1 MAYRCTQCE
10 HQSGKW
16 MGFCSQCGERGT
28 LIEVAAGSG
37 ERRDLVAITDVGE
50 EQTGRHPVGIG
61 EIDRVLG
68 GGFVP
73 GAAVLLGGEPGVGK
87 STVLLQIAAALAGG
101 RGRVLVASAEE
112 SVGQIALRGRR
123 IGAAVDG
130 IDLLAESSL
139 ENILATADAI
149 QPSLLVIDSIQTVT
163 TRKADGIAGS
173 VGQVRASGAEAVAFA
188 KRTGTPI
195 VLIGHVTKDGAIAG
209 PKVLEHLVD
218 VVLYLEGEDAT
229 GLRVLRSLKNRYGS
243 INQIGL
249 FEMSDRGMIPV
260 VDPAK
265 VLLSDRRPG
274 SAGTVLAVALE
285 GRRPIV
291 LEVQALVT
299 KSVTPQPRRSV
310 KGIDAARVHQL
321 LAVLDRHG
329 GIPFADRDVYVNVVG
344 GIKLK
349 EPAADL
355 PVALA
360 LASSHGGVALNEIV
374 AWGELGLTGE
384 LRPVSQA
391 DRRREEA
398 LRLGVNV
405 VIAPGSAMHT
415 IGDALTAAG
424 MSPVR
429 SRGAGR
435 GE

>member
-1 MAYRCTQCE
+1 MAYRCTKCE

-50 EQTGRHPVGIG
+50 ERTGRHPVGIG

-87 STVLLQIAAALAGG
+87 STVLLQIAAAIAGG
-101 RGRVLVASAEE
+101 RGRALIASAEE
-112 SVGQIALRGRR
+112 SAGQIALRGRR

-139 ENILATADAI
+139 ENILATADAV
-149 QPSLLVIDSIQTVT
+149 QPSLLVVDSIQTVT
-163 TRKADGIAGS
+163 TGKADGIAGS

-188 KRTGTPI
+188 KRSGTPV

-243 INQIGL
+243 VNQIGL
-249 FEMSDRGMIPV
+249 FEMGDRGMIPV

-265 VLLSDRRPG
+265 VLLSDRRAG
-274 SAGTVLAVALE
+274 GAGTVLAVILE

-329 GIPFADRDVYVNVVG
+329 GISFADRDVYVNVVG
-344 GIKLK
+344 GITLK

-405 VIAPGSAMHT
+405 VIAPGDAMRT
-415 IGDALTAAG
+415 IGDALIAAG

-429 SRGAGR
+429 QKGAGR
-435 GE
+435 DG

>member
-1 MAYRCTQCE
+1 
-10 HQSGKW
+10 
-16 MGFCSQCGERGT
+16 MGFCSQCGERGS
-28 LIEVAAGSG
+28 LVEVVAKAG
-37 ERRDLVAITDVGE
+37 ERRELVAITDVGDE
-50 EQTGRHPVGIG
+50 RTVRQPVGIG
-61 EIDRVLG
+61 EVDRVLG

-87 STVLLQIAAALAGG
+87 STVLLQIAAAVASGS
-101 RGRVLVASAEE
+101 GRVLIASAEE
-112 SVGQIALRGRR
+112 SVGQIALRGKRV
-123 IGAAVDG
+123 GASVDG

-139 ENILATADAI
+139 ENILTTAEAI
-149 QPSLLVIDSIQTVT
+149 DPSLLVIDSIQTVT
-163 TRKADGIAGS
+163 TGKADGIAGS
-173 VGQVRASGAEAVAFA
+173 VGQVRACGAEAVAFA
-188 KRTGTPI
+188 KRTGTPV

-218 VVLYLEGEDAT
+218 VVLYLEGEDAA

-265 VLLSDRRPG
+265 VLLADRRPG
-274 SAGTVLAVALE
+274 SAGTVLAVTLE

-321 LAVLDRHG
+321 LAVLERHG
-329 GIPFADRDVYVNVVG
+329 GVPFGDRDVYVNVVG

-360 LASSHGGVALNEIV
+360 LASARGGVAVNEVV

-405 VIAPGSAMHT
+405 VIAPGNAMHT

-435 GE
+435 DE

>member
-1 MAYRCTQCE
+1 
-10 HQSGKW
+10 
-16 MGFCSQCGERGT
+16 MGFCSQCGEHGS
-28 LIEVAAGSG
+28 LVEVVVRAG
-37 ERRDLVAITDVGE
+37 ERRELVAITDVGDE
-50 EQTGRHPVGIG
+50 CTVRRPVGIG
-61 EIDRVLG
+61 EVDRVLG
-68 GGFVP
+68 GGFVS

-87 STVLLQIAAALAGG
+87 STVLLQIAAAVASGS
-101 RGRVLVASAEE
+101 GRVLIASAEE
-112 SVGQIALRGRR
+112 SAGQIALRGKR
-123 IGAAVDG
+123 IGASVDG

-139 ENILATADAI
+139 ENILTTAEAI
-149 QPSLLVIDSIQTVT
+149 NPSLLVIDSIQTVT
-163 TRKADGIAGS
+163 TGKADGIAGS
-173 VGQVRASGAEAVAFA
+173 VGQVRACGAEAVAFA
-188 KRTGTPI
+188 KRTGTPV
-195 VLIGHVTKDGAIAG
+195 VLVGHVTKDGAIAG

-218 VVLYLEGEDAT
+218 VVLYLEGEDAA

-265 VLLSDRRPG
+265 VLLADRRPG
-274 SAGTVLAVALE
+274 SAGTVLAVTLE

-321 LAVLDRHG
+321 LAVLERHG
-329 GIPFADRDVYVNVVG
+329 GIPFGDRDVYVNVVG

-360 LASSHGGVALNEIV
+360 LASARGGVAVNEVV

-405 VIAPGSAMHT
+405 VIAPGNAMHT

-424 MSPVR
+424 MLPVR

-435 GE
+435 DE

>member
-1 MAYRCTQCE
+1 MAYRCRKCE

-28 LIEVAAGSG
+28 LIEVTAGSG

-50 EQTGRHPVGIG
+50 ERTGRHPVGIG

-87 STVLLQIAAALAGG
+87 STVLLQIAAAIAGG
-101 RGRVLVASAEE
+101 RGRALIASAEE
-112 SVGQIALRGRR
+112 SAGQIALRGRR

-139 ENILATADAI
+139 ENILATADAV

-163 TRKADGIAGS
+163 TGKADGIAGS

-188 KRTGTPI
+188 KRSGTPV

-243 INQIGL
+243 VNQIGL
-249 FEMSDRGMIPV
+249 FEMGDRGMIPV

-274 SAGTVLAVALE
+274 SAGTVLAVILE

-329 GIPFADRDVYVNVVG
+329 GISFADRDVYVNVVG

-405 VIAPGSAMHT
+405 VIAPGDAMRT
-415 IGDALTAAG
+415 IGDALIAAG

-429 SRGAGR
+429 QKGAGR
-435 GE
+435 DR

>member
-1 MAYRCTQCE
+1 
-10 HQSGKW
+10 
-16 MGFCSQCGERGT
+16 MGFCSQCGERGS
-28 LIEVAAGSG
+28 LVEVVANSG
-37 ERRDLVAITDVGE
+37 ERRDLVAITEVGE
-50 EQTGRHPVGIG
+50 ERTVRHPVHIG

-87 STVLLQIAAALAGG
+87 STLLLQIAAAIAAES
-101 RGRVLVASAEE
+101 GRVLVASAEE
-112 SVGQIALRGRR
+112 SAGQIALRGRR

-149 QPSLLVIDSIQTVT
+149 SPSLLVIDSIQTVT
-163 TRKADGIAGS
+163 TSKVDGIAGS

-188 KRTGTPI
+188 KRTGIPV
-195 VLIGHVTKDGAIAG
+195 VLVGHVTKDGAIAG

-218 VVLYLEGEDAT
+218 VVLYLEGDDAA

-249 FEMSDRGMIPV
+249 FEMGDRGMIPV

-265 VLLSDRRPG
+265 VLLADRRSG
-274 SAGTVLAVALE
+274 SAGTVLAVTLE

-291 LEVQALVT
+291 LEVQALVS

-321 LAVLDRHG
+321 LAVLENHSG
-329 GIPFADRDVYVNVVG
+329 LNFADRDVYVNVVG

-360 LASSHGGVALNEIV
+360 LASSRAGVPLDEVV

-391 DRRREEA
+391 GRRREEA
-398 LRLGVNV
+398 LRLGMNV
-405 VIAPGSAMHT
+405 VIAPADAMRT
-415 IGDALTAAG
+415 IGDALVAAG

-429 SRGAGR
+429 RKGAGR
-435 GE
+435 DE

>member
-1 MAYRCTQCE
+1 
-10 HQSGKW
+10 
-16 MGFCSQCGERGT
+16 MGFCSQCGEHGT
-28 LIEVAAGSG
+28 LVEVVANTG
-37 ERRDLVAITDVGE
+37 ERRDLVAITEVGE
-50 EQTGRHPVGIG
+50 ERTVRHPVGIG

-68 GGFVP
+68 GGLVP

-87 STVLLQIAAALAGG
+87 STLLLQIAAAIAAES
-101 RGRVLVASAEE
+101 GRVLVASAEE
-112 SVGQIALRGRR
+112 SAGQIALRGRR
-123 IGAAVDG
+123 IGAAVEG
-130 IDLLAESSL
+130 IDVLAESSL
-139 ENILATADAI
+139 ENVLATADAI
-149 QPSLLVIDSIQTVT
+149 SPSLLVVDSIQTVT
-163 TRKADGIAGS
+163 TSKVDGIAGS

-188 KRTGTPI
+188 KRTGIPV
-195 VLIGHVTKDGAIAG
+195 VLVGHVTKDGAIAG

-218 VVLYLEGEDAT
+218 VVLYLEGDDAA

-249 FEMSDRGMIPV
+249 FEMGDRGMIPV
-260 VDPAK
+260 IDPAK
-265 VLLSDRRPG
+265 VLLADRRSG
-274 SAGTVLAVALE
+274 SAGTVLAVTLE

-291 LEVQALVT
+291 LEVQALVS

-321 LAVLDRHG
+321 LAVLENHSG
-329 GIPFADRDVYVNVVG
+329 LNFADRDVYVNVVG

-360 LASSHGGVALNEIV
+360 LASSRAGVPLDEII

-391 DRRREEA
+391 GRRREEA

-405 VIAPGSAMHT
+405 VIAPGDAMHT
-415 IGDALTAAG
+415 IGDALVAAG
-424 MSPVR
+424 LSPVR
-429 SRGAGR
+429 RKGAGR
-435 GE
+435 DE